1 MPVHG
6 SPCDCAADR
15 SAVCQ
20 SRRQNSGDFVQ
31 FSLTFCATLP
41 RNPLTPLFFR
51 QPGSLP
57 NDVSTIDIDNV
68 KFERIRGHEQRP
80 TSTCGRWRRSP
91 WQNSQANL
99 NNSGVKWD
107 GLHPYNAGSLL
118 RSVDTAPNLGKGGSR
133 DVDVSSARCC
143 TRLSP
148 TLRARP
154 LGQSSVLRN
163 LVASHSEV
171 GTLFRWDSLSSFAQ
185 MQNKPKV
192 PPQSLEREG
201 GYDALIGSVTLT
213 TEAARSDS
221 CT

>member
-51 QPGSLP
+51 EPGSLP
-57 NDVSTIDIDNV
+57 NDVSTIHINNV

-91 WQNSQANL
+91 WQNSQANM

-154 LGQSSVLRN
+154 LGQSSVRRN
-163 LVASHSEV
+163 LVASNSEV
-171 GTLFRWDSLSSFAQ
+171 GTLSRWDSELFRANAKQTQSPTPKASS
-185 MQNKPKV
+185 
-192 PPQSLEREG
+192 RESR
-201 GYDALIGSVTLT
+201 ATMP
-213 TEAARSDS
+213 
-221 CT
+221 

>member
-51 QPGSLP
+51 EPGSLP
-57 NDVSTIDIDNV
+57 NDVSTIHIDNV

-107 GLHPYNAGSLL
+107 GLRPYNAGSLS
-118 RSVDTAPNLGKGGSR
+118 RSVDTAPNLGKGGF
-133 DVDVSSARCC
+133 ARC
-143 TRLSP
+143 RGVVGKVLHEAIANSP
-148 TLRARP
+148 
-154 LGQSSVLRN
+154 S
-163 LVASHSEV
+163 
-171 GTLFRWDSLSSFAQ
+171 
-185 MQNKPKV
+185 K
-192 PPQSLEREG
+192 
-201 GYDALIGSVTLT
+201 
-213 TEAARSDS
+213 AARSVQRS
-221 CT
+221 AKSRRVTF

>member
-1 MPVHG
+1 MVPRAIAPPIAAQSFNRDG
-6 SPCDCAADR
+6 RTAETSSSSPLL
-15 SAVCQ
+15 SAL
-20 SRRQNSGDFVQ
+20 RR
-31 FSLTFCATLP
+31 LAI
-41 RNPLTPLFFR
+41 PLLHSSFAS
-51 QPGSLP
+51 PG
-57 NDVSTIDIDNV
+57 VYIDNV

-133 DVDVSSARCC
+133 DVEVSSARCC

-154 LGQSSVLRN
+154 LGQSSVRRN
-163 LVASHSEV
+163 LVASNSEV
-171 GTLFRWDSLSSFAQ
+171 GTLSRWDSELCRANAKQTQSPTPKASS
-185 MQNKPKV
+185 
-192 PPQSLEREG
+192 RESR
-201 GYDALIGSVTLT
+201 ATMP
-213 TEAARSDS
+213 
-221 CT
+221 